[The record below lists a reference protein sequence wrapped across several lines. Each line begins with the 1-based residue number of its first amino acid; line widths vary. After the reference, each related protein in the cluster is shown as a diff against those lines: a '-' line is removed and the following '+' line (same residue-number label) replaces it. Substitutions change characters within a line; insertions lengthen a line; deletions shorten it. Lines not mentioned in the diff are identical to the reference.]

1 MRTEDRPGHH
11 RQAEPSIE
19 DDPELSF
26 SGALRDLVDD
36 LFTCQPIAEALQ
48 GVERDEA
55 IEAFVN
61 DWKQG
66 LTQHLQE
73 MMEIV
78 VETFLIDLKRFQLG
92 QTTTFSPAP
101 GQGPNIRD
109 VDGQPT

>member
-1 MRTEDRPGHH
+1 
-11 RQAEPSIE
+11 
-19 DDPELSF
+19 
-26 SGALRDLVDD
+26 LRNLVDD

-48 GVERDEA
+48 GIESDDDT
-55 IEAFVN
+55 EAFVN

-73 MMEIV
+73 TMEIV
-78 VETFLIDLKRFQLG
+78 VENFVIDLKRFQLG

-101 GQGPNIRD
+101 GQGPNTRD